1 MTACNPLDALQS
13 AMNEA
18 VISRLTAEDP
28 RLAGL
33 ILQAM
38 VAPDLE
44 TLRNM
49 IDSLSREDVA
59 ASARVIEEVL
69 TIHGWRKV

>member
-1 MTACNPLDALQS
+1 
-13 AMNEA
+13 MNDT

-28 RLAGL
+28 RLARL
-33 ILQAM
+33 ILRAM
-38 VAPDLE
+38 AAPDPE

-59 ASARVIEEVL
+59 ASARVMEEVL
-69 TIHGWRKV
+69 TTHGWRNV